1 MAGFFEKFSK
11 KFSEEPSFA
20 EEYKE
25 VEIKPSFS
33 EEYKEKVT
41 SKPSFSEEYS
51 VEPQK
56 EPSFAEAYNE
66 ELQSKPDFSK
76 ENDVE
81 VRGETDFEKEYKR
94 EFREDNGKED
104 LHIDKMDKTNKGRVF
119 EANANGRVV
128 LCGANAYELKY
139 YFNPL
144 FRQIPESIKKE
155 LNIISVLFTQ
165 EAGGIFTILFEEDG
179 TISIETNADE
189 EDITY
194 DEITAG
200 LLVGEV
206 RRKRQDLFEALGLYY
221 RIYVLHEDPA
231 ELLGEDD

>member
-1 MAGFFEKFSK
+1 MAGFFDKFNN
-11 KFSEEPSFA
+11 KFQGNNSFE
-20 EEYKE
+20 EEYNK
-25 VEIKPSFS
+25 
-33 EEYKEKVT
+33 
-41 SKPSFSEEYS
+41 
-51 VEPQK
+51 
-56 EPSFAEAYNE
+56 
-66 ELQSKPDFSK
+66 
-76 ENDVE
+76 
-81 VRGETDFEKEYKR
+81 
-94 EFREDNGKED
+94 EFREESEYDEYNKKSAVPNGKED
-104 LHIDKMDKTNKGRVF
+104 LHIDEMDKTNKGRVF
-119 EANANGRVV
+119 EENAGGRVV

-139 YFNPL
+139 YFNPM

-179 TISIETNADE
+179 SVSIETNADE

-221 RIYVLHEDPA
+221 RIYVLHEDPG
-231 ELLGEDD
+231 ELLEEDE